1 MHAFASFPDHRA
13 GVLCRSGG
21 VDGASAGPKAG
32 ELDLVDYVYCVDLN
46 VQSWAEYIGSAPVAL
61 LGS

>member
-21 VDGASAGPKAG
+21 VDGASAGVNVDDVDALGEFYGNVSAARVDGDHVFAG
-32 ELDLVDYVYCVDLN
+32 TF
-46 VQSWAEYIGSAPVAL
+46 
-61 LGS
+61 